1 MSARPEQE
9 ERLDEQLGALKA
21 REKELS
27 EKLEGGE
34 NFGKTFWQLEEVRNE
49 IKERIAQ
56 IPSSGAQGM
65 TGEGS
70 IRARRGL
77 EPDRWKDKK
86 ED

>member
-9 ERLDEQLGALKA
+9 ESLDEQLEAFRA

-27 EKLEGGE
+27 EKLEGGKD
-34 NFGKTFWQLEEVRNE
+34 FGKTFWQLEQVRNK

-65 TGEGS
+65 TGESS
-70 IRARRGL
+70 IRAKRGL
-77 EPDRWKDKK
+77 EPDRWRDKK